1 MAVITKVKAGIPA
14 SKKMKHPDATIPSY
28 VGQTIT
34 SFLVFIMAATMRG
47 NFQSIFRCT
56 FSILTLTPLSAAVRG
71 LRRFA
76 RFWLKKK
83 KIAKKNR
90 QIFSISRP
98 FIRKNLPRVK
108 CRLCIQSFIILGQ
121 GVPELQVRTDSQ
133 SNFVPK
139 SISIFESQIH
149 RCFLDLHTTEQC
161 IHSTNEKLLFKTT

>member
-1 MAVITKVKAGIPA
+1 MPTYMKNWPPFGYKGWKLYPKLLGKPLAADTTRPLLNIDTAFGGCARPPA
-14 SKKMKHPDATIPSY
+14 LCLLLAP
-28 VGQTIT
+28 
-34 SFLVFIMAATMRG
+34 
-47 NFQSIFRCT
+47 
-56 FSILTLTPLSAAVRG
+56 
-71 LRRFA
+71 
-76 RFWLKKK
+76 KKK

-90 QIFSISRP
+90 QIFSISRT

-121 GVPELQVRTDSQ
+121 GVPELHVRTDTQ